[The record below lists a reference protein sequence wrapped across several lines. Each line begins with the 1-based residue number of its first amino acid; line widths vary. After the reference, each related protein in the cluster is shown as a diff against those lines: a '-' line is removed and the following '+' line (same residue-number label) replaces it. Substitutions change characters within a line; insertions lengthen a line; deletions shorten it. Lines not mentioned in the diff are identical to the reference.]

1 MLKTLVIAA
10 CVAAVPFA
18 VAATGQSAAPAPQA
32 APQPSATP
40 PAASVSPQRALINQY
55 CAGCHSQRAKTAG
68 QEAARKLMLDD
79 VDINHVAEHADIW
92 ETVVRKLRAGMM
104 PPAGVRRPDKAA
116 YAAAPIPDAPAAPC
130 KPAEWQRGPLRVTM
144 AATGA
149 EPTTFDVVGAAA
161 LIEDGDSDQ

>member
-55 CAGCHSQRAKTAG
+55 CVGCHSQRAKTAG

-104 PPAGVRRPDKAA
+104 PPAGVRRPDEAA
-116 YAAAPIPDAPAAPC
+116 YAAFIGWLENELDRNAPPYMPGG
-130 KPAEWQRGPLRVTM
+130 K
-144 AATGA
+144 
-149 EPTTFDVVGAAA
+149 
-161 LIEDGDSDQ
+161 